1 MTRVWY
7 NVRRGMISI
16 KKAFLIVTAAFAC
29 IFAAVPGVSAQT
41 ANFLFDDG
49 NGPAD
54 AGSYPAGASFALSI
68 NLSFA
73 PGGNVANLAG
83 VSYWFEQ
90 QSPLAPFYFSITNR
104 DTTGSLFTFFDTP
117 GLTYPQSLTPS
128 NPKDLGAETQSGTGL
143 GSGTYFI
150 ANLAISISPSAAL
163 GTYILEDVTSG
174 GKTSVI
180 SDDLGHTFNIP
191 HTSYTLT
198 VVPFT
203 ITSITQLANQDM
215 LLQCQGV
222 PNSVNRIEASP
233 DLSANSFETIGSVTP
248 DASGAF
254 SFEDTNPGT
263 QRFYRIAFP

>member
-1 MTRVWY
+1 
-7 NVRRGMISI
+7 MISI
-16 KKAFLIVTAAFAC
+16 KSAFLTLATAFAL
-29 IFAAVPGVSAQT
+29 AAVPGLSAQT

-54 AGSYPAGASFALSI
+54 AGSYPAGASFTLAI

-73 PGGNVANLAG
+73 PGGRVANLLG
-83 VSYWFEQ
+83 LSYWFEQ

-104 DTTGSLFTFFDTP
+104 NATGSQFTDLQTP
-117 GLTYPQSLTPS
+117 GLTYPQALTPA
-128 NPKDLGAETQSGTGL
+128 NANDLGALTKSGTGL
-143 GSGTYFI
+143 GAGNYFI
-150 ANLAISISPSAAL
+150 ANLTISINPSAAP
-163 GTYILEDVTSG
+163 GTYIIENTSNANAG
-174 GKTSVI
+174 NNSVI
-180 SDDLGHTFNIP
+180 TDAAGHTFGIP

-203 ITSITQLANQDM
+203 ITSITQLANQDI

-233 DLSANSFETIGSVTP
+233 DLSPNSFQTIGSVTP

-263 QRFYRIAFP
+263 QQFYRIAFP